1 MGLWYN
7 IRQYFFWRGGGN
19 KVRNR
24 PIFFYRPVTYVT
36 GIFKNKIGQNQ
47 RQRHN
52 LQRQRNKASTQF
64 QTARGACI
72 RRPKKKIH
80 RGKGRKV
87 RRYRRGAVSNKL
99 VPAAIA
105 RRSNCRNRLSIFWRE
120 ARGGHVQQAMFQYL
134 HREMEQGSEQNPTAE
149 KAASSAMSDRQDT
162 RTWNSKKRN
171 PIRRKTPIE
180 AAKNKT
186 RADNMN

>member
-1 MGLWYN
+1 MHLSMIW
-7 IRQYFFWRGGGN
+7 
-19 KVRNR
+19 
-24 PIFFYRPVTYVT
+24 FFYQIYVANVEVGVGGT
-36 GIFKNKIGQNQ
+36 PFLVLNEYFYQPSFKS
-47 RQRHN
+47 
-52 LQRQRNKASTQF
+52 STQF

-80 RGKGRKV
+80 RGKGQKV
-87 RRYRRGAVSNKL
+87 RGYRRGAVSNKL

-162 RTWNSKKRN
+162 RT
-171 PIRRKTPIE
+171 
-180 AAKNKT
+180 
-186 RADNMN
+186 